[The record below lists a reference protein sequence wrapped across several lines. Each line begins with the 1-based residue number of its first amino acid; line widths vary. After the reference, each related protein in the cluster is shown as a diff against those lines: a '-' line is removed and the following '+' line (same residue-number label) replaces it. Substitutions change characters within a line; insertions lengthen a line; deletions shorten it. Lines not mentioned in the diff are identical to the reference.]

1 MWKLTEKGF
10 NRKLKKLQDI
20 NIQREYRLTLRK
32 ERLKCF
38 NIKPIE
44 THKLLAIYLFV
55 LLNVI
60 VVYSMIAM
68 WQMRDLTYLGVL
80 ISDIAAQVIVYAIYC
95 LKAYHGKKQEENL
108 KYKRERIPN
117 KVVDTLND
125 DAVG

>member
-20 NIQREYRLTLRK
+20 NIQRKYRLTLRK

-117 KVVDTLND
+117 KAVDTLND

>member
-10 NRKLKKLQDI
+10 NQKLKKLQDI
-20 NIQREYRLTLRK
+20 NIQRKYRLTLRK

-117 KVVDTLND
+117 KAVDTLND

>member
-60 VVYSMIAM
+60 VVYSMITM
-68 WQMRDLTYLGVL
+68 WHMRDLTYLGVL

-117 KVVDTLND
+117 KAADTLND